1 MHYHRSF
8 RDLFQFR
15 VLWVVIW
22 PMLAAVLMWL
32 VLGVAFWDTFSGW
45 IASGLAAIGIQSWL
59 QGVEPRWVAN
69 AIQAVVH
76 LILFVPLVFVTAL
89 VITALFAM
97 PALIRLVADR
107 HYPQLK
113 RESGGSMAGS
123 LLNALFAVGIFA
135 AIWALTL
142 PLWMIGAGL
151 AVPFIAATYLNQRLF
166 RYDALAEHASRKEMQ
181 SLFVDP
187 PVVLV
192 GAGSADRSAAVR
204 SVAESVRPGFDGAG
218 LHTLRACALGL
229 PAPDFV
235 AYRVRLQPVSGMQPL
250 ASVRPLHTQCA
261 PFRLKEGGG

>member
-1 MHYHRSF
+1 MNNVLDALSRAV

-15 VLWVVIW
+15 VLWIVIW

-32 VLGVAFWDTFSGW
+32 ILGVAFWDTFSGW
-45 IASGLAAIGIQSWL
+45 IASGLASIGIQSWL

-123 LLNALFAVGIFA
+123 LLNALLAVGIFA
-135 AIWALTL
+135 AIWVLTL

-151 AVPFIAATYLNQRLF
+151 VVPFVAATYLNQRLF
-166 RYDALAEHASRKEMQ
+166 RYDALAEHASREEMPALFAIYQ
-181 SLFVDP
+181 SSWW
-187 PVVLV
+187 
-192 GAGSADRSAAVR
+192 G
-204 SVAESVRPGFDGAG
+204 
-218 LHTLRACALGL
+218 LGL
-229 PAPDFV
+229 LTGLLQFVPLLNLLAPVLTALAFIHFGLARL
-235 AYRVRLQPVSGMQPL
+235 AYLRQIS
-250 ASVRPLHTQCA
+250 
-261 PFRLKEGGG
+261 